1 MKWLTECQRLLKPNG
16 TICVIGSFQNIYR
29 IGYLLQNLGFWIIN
43 DIVWSKTNP
52 VPNFAGTR
60 FVNSHETMI
69 WAAKSKN
76 LNLLLIIKRWSF

>member
-1 MKWLTECQRLLKPNG
+1 MINRIQRVLKPNG
-16 TICVIGSFQNIYR
+16 TICVIGSFQNIFR

-60 FVNSHETMI
+60 FVNSRKLWYELQNQN
-69 WAAKSKN
+69 N